1 MTFPRLP
8 DWLVYSC
15 VVAAVLVAAQ
25 GRQEKASAPPPPPVS
40 AGESE
45 VQSATLE
52 AVGQVKVPE
61 SLSPSRIGTAFSV
74 ADGGVWLTARHVV
87 DHCRQVAVIVSEGRG
102 VTAQVRLD
110 PGADIAV
117 LFTQG
122 GAPPLPL
129 ATAPPERRGDLAYQ
143 PGFPKGTAGEIA
155 SRYLGPSRLPA
166 HVRGGLAEPVL
177 AWAEVGR
184 TDGLTGVLSGL
195 SGAPVLDPA
204 GRVMGVT
211 LGEAPRRGR
220 IYSTTPQSLTRAM
233 VLANREAGPVQA
245 NESGSA
251 AGADLATGEP
261 ITVDNYGRVADSLRR
276 DLRVVQVA
284 CLGG

>member
-1 MTFPRLP
+1 MSFPRLP

-15 VVAAVLVAAQ
+15 VVAAVLVAAR
-25 GRQEKASAPPPPPVS
+25 GRQENASAPPPPPVS

-45 VQSATLE
+45 VQSASLE
-52 AVGQVKVPE
+52 AVGQVKVPD
-61 SLSPSRIGTAFSV
+61 SLSPSEIGTAFSV

-87 DHCRQVAVIVSEGRG
+87 DNCRQVALIVSEGRG

-122 GAPPLPL
+122 GALPLPL
-129 ATAPPERRGDLAYQ
+129 ATAPPERKGELAYH
-143 PGFPKGTAGEIA
+143 PGFPRGEAGEIA

-166 HVRGGLAEPVL
+166 HARGGVAEPVL

-195 SGAPVLDPA
+195 SGAPVLDAA
-204 GRVMGVT
+204 GRVIGVT

-233 VLANREAGPVQA
+233 ALANSEAGRVQA
-245 NESGSA
+245 SA
-251 AGADLATGEP
+251 PGADLATGEP

-276 DLRVVQVA
+276 DLRVVPVA
-284 CLGG
+284 CLRG